1 MNKKRKI
8 YKIPLLI
15 LIFSLLVFPIK
26 AQASEINKELT
37 LKNLSIQALT
47 ELKSAIDENLES
59 SISHNKFLSMIEEN
73 KVKQVFLEFKDFIY
87 FIDNDGNLYE
97 TPNPNSL
104 TLKEDL
110 LKKNIEILTTND
122 FVEMYKI
129 EKPTQSNNDYGWI
142 WFVTMPLMFFGMPWA
157 LKRFYKSMIEQ
168 EEEKALAGQKAK
180 DRAEQAKLLENAKK
194 FDDVAGLKEV
204 KEDVQTLV
212 DFIVNGEKYK
222 EMGAKLPRGVILY
235 GPPGTGKTLLA
246 RAIAGEA
253 GVPFY
258 QASGADFVE
267 KYVGVGAKRIR
278 EIFAKAKKNA
288 PCIIFIDEIDA
299 IAGKRGG
306 NDDSGEDRK
315 TINALLTEM
324 DGFTNTDDVLVI
336 GATNRLEDLDEAVLR
351 PGRFTNKYCVPLPES
366 FEDRLTIIELY
377 SKNKRLLEDVNLRQ
391 LAKMTIGCSPA
402 EIENILNEAAI
413 IATRSGLVGINAE
426 CIEDAFNKSI
436 FKGHVKKDTF
446 NRRKK
451 ELELVAWHEAGH
463 ALAGILLGENV
474 NKVTI
479 LASTTGAGGATFTI
493 PKKLGLH
500 STEDLKKQII
510 GLYAGRC
517 AEYILLGDADKI
529 TTGASNDIERATEI
543 IYQMVAMLGM
553 NEDYGMLNLHKLRM
567 GDQLIL
573 QEASKLA
580 KEMERICI
588 ELLTKHRKELEKIVE
603 LLLENETIYDKDMK
617 FITAREN
624 LSDYQITEREKKL
637 VQTTLPKEETKTMEK
652 VINTNNKN
660 NKVKTINTNYKKNKK
675 QNPNT

>member
-1 MNKKRKI
+1 MNKKGKL

-15 LIFSLLVFPIK
+15 LTLLLFAFPVK
-26 AQASEINKELT
+26 VQASEINKELT
-37 LKNLSIQALT
+37 LKNLSVQALA
-47 ELKSAIDENLES
+47 ELKDAIDQSLEKS
-59 SISHNKFLSMIEEN
+59 VSHNEFLSMIEKGN
-73 KVKQVFLEFKDFIY
+73 VKQVFLEFKDFIY
-87 FIDNDGNLYE
+87 FIDTKGTLYE
-97 TPNPNSL
+97 TPNPNSI

-110 LKKNIEILTTND
+110 LKKDIEILTTND
-122 FVEMYKI
+122 FIEMYKI
-129 EKPTQSNNDYGWI
+129 EKPTQTNNNDWI
-142 WFVTMPLMFFGMPWA
+142 WFLTIPLIMFGMPFA
-157 LKRFYKSMIEQ
+157 LRLFYKNMIEQ
-168 EEEKALAGQKAK
+168 EEEKAIAGQKAK
-180 DRAEQAKLLENAKK
+180 DRAEQAKLMENAKK

-258 QASGADFVE
+258 QTSGADFVE
-267 KYVGVGAKRIR
+267 KYVGMGAKRIR

-306 NDDSGEDRK
+306 NDENGEDRK

-413 IATRSGLVGINAE
+413 IATRNGLIGINAE
-426 CIEDAFNKSI
+426 CIEDAFNKNI

-479 LASTTGAGGATFTI
+479 LSSTTGAGGATFTI

-588 ELLTKHRKELEKIVE
+588 ELLTKHRKDLEKIVE

-624 LSDYQITEREKKL
+624 LSDYQITESEKKL
-637 VQTTLPKEETKTMEK
+637 VQTTLPKEEKKTMEK

-660 NKVKTINTNYKKNKK
+660 SKVKTINTNYKKNKK